1 MNQYM
6 NRMSQT
12 VFSFFDTGKHP
23 SERAQPESFYHG
35 LVLGI
40 MTELDGRYVLAS
52 NRESGYGRYDVMLEP
67 KDVKDDG
74 IIFEFKV
81 WNGKK
86 EAKGIP
92 AERIRKYGFAF
103 RGKEVLI
110 DGGYLQDMLR
120 ETASW

>member
-1 MNQYM
+1 M
-6 NRMSQT
+6 
-12 VFSFFDTGKHP
+12 
-23 SERAQPESFYHG
+23 
-35 LVLGI
+35 

-67 KDVKDDG
+67 KDVKVDG

-86 EAKGIP
+86 EESLEDTVHAALGQIMDKKYAQSLKNKGVLENKI
-92 AERIRKYGFAF
+92 RIYGFAF